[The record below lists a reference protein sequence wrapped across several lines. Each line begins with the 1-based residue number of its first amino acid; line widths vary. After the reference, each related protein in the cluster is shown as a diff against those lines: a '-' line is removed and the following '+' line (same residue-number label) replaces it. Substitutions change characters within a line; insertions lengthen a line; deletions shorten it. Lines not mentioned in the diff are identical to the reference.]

1 MEEQS
6 KQRNIA
12 EVDALMDA
20 HDAFKQRLDD
30 PEMMAESVAH
40 LREHGFGADE
50 IHRCLVRYFYVDLD
64 MLNEALADPRPSLH

>member
-1 MEEQS
+1 MDPIS

-20 HDAFKQRLDD
+20 QDETKQRLVDR
-30 PEMMAESVAH
+30 AAIFESVAY
-40 LREHGFGADE
+40 LRRHGFCAEE

-64 MLNEALADPRPSLH
+64 MLNEALTLH